1 MKTCK
6 SLLPAVLTLAFMITT
21 TAAAAPTLT
30 FKFTKVNVPGALAT
44 GLGGINNSGVIV
56 GEYEDTKSVE
66 HCFMLSKTINVP
78 GAANS
83 FAFDTNTAGDMV
95 YETLN
100 SSAT

>member
-1 MKTCK
+1 MCPGPW
-6 SLLPAVLTLAFMITT
+6 LPVSVELTT
-21 TAAAAPTLT
+21 
-30 FKFTKVNVPGALAT
+30 
-44 GLGGINNSGVIV
+44 GVIG